1 MFDKDLV
8 ISILTQI
15 DEALPKVLTRAA
27 RIRSADDF
35 TDSLSGM
42 ETFDSIYMLFMLL
55 GSCVILKRKGRP

>member
-15 DEALPKVLTRAA
+15 DEVLEKILTRAA

-35 TDSLSGM
+35 TDSPSGAGC
-42 ETFDSIYMLFMLL
+42 ET
-55 GSCVILKRKGRP
+55 R

>member
-15 DEALPKVLTRAA
+15 DEALEKVLTRAA

-35 TDSLSGM
+35 HRLAVRDGN
-42 ETFDSIYMLFMLL
+42 I
-55 GSCVILKRKGRP
+55 G